1 MRFKNKGRK
10 IYKTKE
16 KNYYGKT
23 PAAKAFSVGLTV
35 LLIGGIGFLG
45 YSAAEPV
52 INYTK
57 KKGDNTISTLSTDS
71 ALTPASTPVE
81 ATGGNAE
88 LQVPLGREEYRAA
101 AFTPVDLTSV
111 ETLKAALRRIPDSL
125 DIEYV
130 EVPLKVSGGELYYMS
145 SVYYATQTGAIK
157 NMISLKD
164 IVDTIEGSGY
174 KSAAMVSTFKDY
186 ILPIAD
192 RRSGYIT
199 AETDE
204 QWIDNDYESGGKP
217 WTSPFSQMAV
227 DYNGEIVD
235 EIASA
240 GFDKIICT
248 DMIFPDFR
256 ESDLEILPR
265 DISAHDRY
273 KALTAAANLYYDKA
287 LSHGS
292 TMAVEIKASDILKGN
307 KDVISEPLYLNVNSI
322 ILNIDID
329 EISYG
334 VYTSSTVY
342 EFKGTA
348 AEKTK
353 TMLSLVRNE
362 LKDYSNVTVRLS
374 GVSVTPD
381 ELVKAKEVIGE
392 FGFTSFVIG

>member
-57 KKGDNTISTLSTDS
+57 KKGDDTISTLSTDS
-71 ALTPASTPVE
+71 VLTPASTPVE

-88 LQVPLGREEYRAA
+88 LHVPLGREEYRAA
-101 AFTPVDLTSV
+101 AFTPADLTSV

-157 NMISLKD
+157 NTISLKD
-164 IVDTIEGSGY
+164 IVDTIEGAGY
-174 KSAAMVSTFKDY
+174 KSAALVSTFKDY

-248 DMIFPDFR
+248 DMVFPDFR
-256 ESDLEILPR
+256 ESDLKILPR

-292 TMAVEIKASDILKGN
+292 TMAVEIKASDILKGS